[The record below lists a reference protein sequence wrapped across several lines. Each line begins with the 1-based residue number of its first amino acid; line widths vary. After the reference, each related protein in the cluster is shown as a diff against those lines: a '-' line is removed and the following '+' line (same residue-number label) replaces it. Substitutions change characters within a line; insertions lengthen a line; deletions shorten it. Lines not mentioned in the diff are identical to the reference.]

1 MVQKVTH
8 SPSKF
13 KNVIGKPHFSQNKQR
28 NIAEPSYF
36 CDVFTLSQQI
46 IFIMEAY
53 IVAGYRSAIGKAGR
67 GGFRNYRPDD
77 LAIDV
82 ITQLMASV
90 PAVEKNLVD
99 DVMVGCANPEG
110 EQGLQIG
117 RLISNRALGKDVP
130 GMTVNRYCASGLET
144 ISIAVAKIRA
154 GMGHIY
160 VAGGTESMSLIPM
173 TGYKLAPNYNIAANT
188 PDYLV
193 GMGLTAEAVANKWE
207 ISREQADAFSVR
219 SHALAGAAIKGG
231 KFKDEIVPVTVKEV
245 WVENDKRKER
255 ETVVDT
261 DEGVRADTSIEGLG
275 KLRAAFA
282 QGGSVTAGNSSQT
295 SDGAAFVLV
304 VSEEVVKRYNLTP
317 IARLA
322 ACSVAGVEPI
332 HMGIGP
338 CAAIPK
344 ALAQAG
350 KKLDDIELIELNEA
364 FAAQAL
370 AVIKQA
376 GLNPDIVNVNGGAI
390 ALGHP
395 LGCTGAKLSVQLF
408 NELRRR
414 NQKYGMVTA
423 CVGGG
428 QGIAGIYELLN

>member
-1 MVQKVTH
+1 MQ
-8 SPSKF
+8 
-13 KNVIGKPHFSQNKQR
+13 
-28 NIAEPSYF
+28 
-36 CDVFTLSQQI
+36 
-46 IFIMEAY
+46 EAY
-53 IVAGYRSAIGKAGR
+53 IVAGFRSAVGKAGK
-67 GGFRNYRPDD
+67 GGFKSYRPDD

-82 ITQLMASV
+82 IKQLMASV
-90 PAVEKNLVD
+90 PALDPKLVD
-99 DVMVGCANPEG
+99 DCIVGCANPEG

-117 RLISNRALGKDVP
+117 RLISNRALGKEVP

-154 GMGHIY
+154 GMGHCY
-160 VAGGTESMSLIPM
+160 VAGGAESMSLIPM
-173 TGYKLAPNYNIAANT
+173 TGYKLAPNYNIAKDT

-193 GMGLTAEAVANKWE
+193 GMGLTAEAVAAKWN
-207 ISREQADAFSVR
+207 ISREAADEFSVR
-219 SHALAGAAIKGG
+219 SHQKAAAAIDSG
-231 KFKDEIVPVTVKEV
+231 KFKDEIVPVQVPEV

-255 ETVVDT
+255 VNTVDT
-261 DEGVRADTSIEGLG
+261 DEGVRRDTNLEGLG
-275 KLRAAFA
+275 KLRPAFA
-282 QGGSVTAGNSSQT
+282 QGGVVTAGNSSQT

-304 VSEEVVKRYNLTP
+304 MSEEMVKNLGLQP

-332 HMGIGP
+332 YMGIGP

-344 ALAQAG
+344 ALKQAG
-350 KKLDDIELIELNEA
+350 MKLDDIQAIELNEA

-370 AVIKQA
+370 AVIKEA

-395 LGCTGAKLSVQLF
+395 LGCTGAKLTVQLL
-408 NELRRR
+408 NEMRRS

-428 QGIAGIYELLN
+428 QGIAGIWERLN